1 MNSVIVTGSF
11 DDIRSRHVRFL
22 EEASKLG
29 NVHVALW
36 PDEAVR
42 SLEGRSPKFPL
53 EERLYVLQ
61 ANRYV
66 STVSPIAGPV
76 ERDVLSEMDG
86 LQPKIWV
93 VDEASNTPQKK
104 AYCESHGLAY
114 RVINDDELHGFPLMP
129 SDAMAEQPSHKKV
142 VVTGCYDWFHSGHV
156 RFFEEVSE
164 LGDLYVVAG
173 NDANVRILK
182 GEGHPLLPQAERR
195 YMVQSVR
202 YVKQALISTGQ
213 GWMDAEPEIALIQP
227 DMYAVN
233 EDGDKPE
240 KREFCQMHGI
250 QYIVL
255 KRTPKAGLPR
265 RQSTDLRGF

>member
-156 RFFEEVSE
+156 RFFEPSW
-164 LGDLYVVAG
+164 Y
-173 NDANVRILK
+173 R
-182 GEGHPLLPQAERR
+182 ERR
-195 YMVQSVR
+195 NASEVR
-202 YVKQALISTGQ
+202 
-213 GWMDAEPEIALIQP
+213 
-227 DMYAVN
+227 
-233 EDGDKPE
+233 
-240 KREFCQMHGI
+240 
-250 QYIVL
+250 
-255 KRTPKAGLPR
+255 
-265 RQSTDLRGF
+265 